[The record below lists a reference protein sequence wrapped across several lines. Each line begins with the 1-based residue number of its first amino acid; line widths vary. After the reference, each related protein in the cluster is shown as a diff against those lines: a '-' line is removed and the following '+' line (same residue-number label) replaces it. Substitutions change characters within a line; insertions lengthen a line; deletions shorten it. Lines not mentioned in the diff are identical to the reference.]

1 MKNRDVSEEM
11 VTTLV
16 NNPELQRRVQE
27 WVSPGDFLDSAG
39 LCQVVTKTLADIRY
53 EIVREC
59 SSIIEA
65 RLGCQT
71 KNAHNAYLVRGG
83 VYRQYQLLY

>member
-39 LCQVVTKTLADIRY
+39 LCQVVTKTLPDIRY
-53 EIVREC
+53 DIVREC
-59 SSIIEA
+59 SSII
-65 RLGCQT
+65 
-71 KNAHNAYLVRGG
+71 
-83 VYRQYQLLY
+83 

>member
-1 MKNRDVSEEM
+1 MIETEDARDVVEIVVKNRDVSEEM

-39 LCQVVTKTLADIRY
+39 LCQVVNKTLADIRY
-53 EIVREC
+53 DIVREC
-59 SSIIEA
+59 SSII
-65 RLGCQT
+65 
-71 KNAHNAYLVRGG
+71 
-83 VYRQYQLLY
+83 